1 MATEHYRAFMDRR
14 GVVKTARKLCES
26 LQCDT
31 FVTAT
36 ANNKYLTWSADFPGD
51 APLPGYTVV
60 ETFRYVPPLP
70 AGPVHPHKCL
80 LELLEN
86 LDYEVNHNPAPE
98 DDGGMSA
105 DGLASLIREALDRGL
120 IEVVRGAK

>member
-1 MATEHYRAFMDRR
+1 MATEHYRAYMDRK

-26 LQCDT
+26 RQCDT

-70 AGPVHPHKCL
+70 EPCHPHEYL
-80 LELLEN
+80 LELLER
-86 LDYEVNHNPAPE
+86 LDYDVNHNPAPVG
-98 DDGGMSA
+98 DGGMDSSGYA
-105 DGLASLIREALDRGL
+105 DLIGQLLDLGL
-120 IEVVRGAK
+120 IEIVRAAK

>member
-1 MATEHYRAFMDRR
+1 MATEHYRAYMDRR

-36 ANNKYLTWSADFPGD
+36 ANNKYLTWTADFPGD
-51 APLPGYTVV
+51 RPLPGYTVV

-70 AGPVHPHKCL
+70 AAPHPHEYLLDL
-80 LELLEN
+80 LER
-86 LDYEVNHNPAPE
+86 LDYEVNHNPAP
-98 DDGGMSA
+98 DGDGGM
-105 DGLASLIREALDRGL
+105 DGEGLAFLIREALDLGL
-120 IEVVRGAK
+120 IATVRAIK

>member
-70 AGPVHPHKCL
+70 EPVHPYYELLYL
-80 LELLEN
+80 LERM
-86 LDYEVNHNPAPE
+86 DYEVNCNPAPE
-98 DDGGMSA
+98 GDGGMDSA
-105 DGLASLIREALDRGL
+105 GYEDLIRQALELGL
-120 IEVVRGAK
+120 IDIVRGAK

>member
-1 MATEHYRAFMDRR
+1 MATEHYRAYMDRR

-51 APLPGYTVV
+51 RPLPGYTVV

-70 AGPVHPHKCL
+70 GSVHRHYELIYL
-80 LELLEN
+80 LEH
-86 LDYEVNHNPAPE
+86 LDYEVNHNPSPNG
-98 DDGGMSA
+98 DGAATA
-105 DGLASLIREALDRGL
+105 DQLASLIREALDLGL
-120 IEVVRGAK
+120 LEIVRGTP